1 MSQQNIF
8 EALRESHELQRDLYR
23 RLTETSGDTPE
34 RQELFL
40 QLKTELAAHELAE
53 DRNFYA
59 PLMQLDAGMDLSRHA
74 ISEHHQ
80 IDELVE
86 SLEEAD
92 PATPAWL
99 PLAKKLAEKVE
110 HHLKEEEHR
119 FFQMAGKL
127 LTEKQKISL
136 AGDYLTDYDEA
147 KAATA

>member
-1 MSQQNIF
+1 MADTNIF
-8 EALRESHELQRDLYR
+8 ETLRESHELQRTLYR
-23 RLTETSGDTPE
+23 QLTETSGDTPE
-34 RQELFL
+34 RQELFD
-40 QLKTELAAHELAE
+40 QLKLELTAHELAE
-53 DRNFYA
+53 ERHFYI
-59 PLMQLDAGMDLSRHA
+59 PLMAHDAGIDLSRHA

-80 IDELVE
+80 LDELIE

-127 LTEKQKISL
+127 LTEKQKTAL
-136 AGDYLTDYDEA
+136 AASYRTDYEEA